1 MYDIVYLYT
10 HPAFEINIRI
20 LSASFFNAQIYTF
33 FKSWFLS
40 LHNWWILFSLLV
52 YFCVNTLSQST
63 YEIGIVRQFPFSSTL
78 QRMTVIARLLGE
90 KRMDAYMKGAPEMV
104 TSLCKNETGEKTT
117 YLLYLYLNWCM
128 FNPFD
133 IPKCALHLHPRPLW
147 LLQYNSASVFLFLSA
162 RKFCRG
168 SGKLH

>member
-1 MYDIVYLYT
+1 M
-10 HPAFEINIRI
+10 
-20 LSASFFNAQIYTF
+20 
-33 FKSWFLS
+33 
-40 LHNWWILFSLLV
+40 
-52 YFCVNTLSQST
+52 YFCVNALLQST

-78 QRMTVIARLLGE
+78 QRMTVVARLLGE

-104 TSLCKNETGEKTT
+104 ASLCKNETGEKTT
-117 YLLYLYLNWCM
+117 YLLYLYLNSCM

-133 IPKCALHLHPRPLW
+133 ISKCALHPHPLPLW